1 MIRGDKVEFT
11 STIENDDSI
20 ELDVRLAKKEIRK
33 PLVA

>member
-1 MIRGDKVEFT
+1 MEFT

-20 ELDVRLAKKEIRK
+20 ELDVSLLKEIRK